1 MEMAKAAVGEEEAA
15 AAVEEREAA
24 EEEEEVPS
32 AVPHYGEAEYSFEN
46 KNNYVI
52 LSKICSV
59 ILNKI
64 LFSFEIIKFEQLF
77 SPSSTEAKTTFEL
90 LLIPYHKQG
99 LGRFPRRRAKNN
111 QVGM

>member
-15 AAVEEREAA
+15 AAVEEGEAA

-46 KNNYVI
+46 ENNYVI

-77 SPSSTEAKTTFEL
+77 SPSTEAKTTFEL

-111 QVGM
+111 QV